1 MCYSRKLANAGHS
14 AVCNYQGQWKNTT
27 PGKHFS
33 SVGLGW
39 VSTWTFCDDMNGLY
53 LCCLILKPYFTLAT
67 DHLKYGQYDVEAE
80 FSILF
85 NLKINNKMQWLLY
98 EKVQLQEKQNPKLM
112 IPHPL
117 GNIFSSED
125 SVSSFFS
132 INIRHRNPQGII
144 HITKRPLWF
153 MWYARYLSDIY
164 EVKSGSVSH
173 SVVSDSVTPWTV
185 ARQAP
190 LSMVFSR

>member
-1 MCYSRKLANAGHS
+1 MCYSRKLATAGHS
-14 AVCNYQGQWKNTT
+14 AVCNCQGQRQNTT

-53 LCCLILKPYFTLAT
+53 LCCLILKPSFKLAI
-67 DHLKYGQYDVEAE
+67 DHLKYGQYDAEAE

-98 EKVQLQEKQNPKLM
+98 EKVQLQEKQDPKLM
-112 IPHPL
+112 IPRPL

-125 SVSSFFS
+125 SVSSLSS
-132 INIRHRNPQGII
+132 INIRHVHNLSGLTQKPSG
-144 HITKRPLWF
+144 H
-153 MWYARYLSDIY
+153 YA
-164 EVKSGSVSH
+164 H
-173 SVVSDSVTPWTV
+173 T
-185 ARQAP
+185 
-190 LSMVFSR
+190 